1 LASLAEIQALIQ
13 NRDFDNAVL
22 ACENTLQSDGESVE
36 LLYLLGLTQSS
47 LYRFKDAARTLRRA
61 VGLKPVVE
69 VIHALAEALYR
80 TGDLDE
86 ASSYI
91 NRLIEFNPSDPRF
104 IELRGK
110 ITGRA
115 ESGVGCRLEMVDL
128 IGRETSVSQGE
139 ERRHSAALNAPA
151 DRQEEAIYSAKGEQ
165 RFIESICGAEDF
177 PFERVLVDI
186 GASDGMTF
194 SNSLNL
200 LDKHR
205 WSGLL
210 IEASHSAVATANTLI
225 STRKLQAKTAA
236 TYANPDTIRDLLSGF
251 GIPRNFGFLSLDV
264 DSIEYPLLQAI
275 LAGFRPGLVCVEINE
290 RIPPPIVYYTKY
302 IQGADLPHAPL
313 YLGASIQALVNLLVS
328 FDYCPMHLEY
338 NNLFAIPAEAQI
350 ATRIARQALDS
361 SPDAVAQ
368 LLFAEGY
375 RQRPDRLSIYPWNRQ
390 FEDLM
395 TLAASEFADRWQATL
410 NGIGLQSVT
419 VCRYQ

>member
-1 LASLAEIQALIQ
+1 MASLAEIQALIQ

-22 ACENTLQSDGESVE
+22 ACESTLQSDGESVE

-61 VGLKPVVE
+61 AGLKPVVE

-128 IGRETSVSQGE
+128 IGNETSVSQGK
-139 ERRHSAALNAPA
+139 ERRHSAALYAPT

-186 GASDGMTF
+186 GAGDGMTF

-225 STRKLQAKTAA
+225 STRNLQATTAA

-313 YLGASIQALVNLLVS
+313 YLGASIQALVNLFVS
-328 FDYCPMHLEY
+328 YDYCCLHLEY
-338 NNLFAIPAEAQI
+338 NNLFAVPAESKKALNQTLALE
-350 ATRIARQALDS
+350 ATSREDQACK
-361 SPDAVAQ
+361 
-368 LLFAEGY
+368 LFHEGY
-375 RQRPDRLSIYPWNRQ
+375 RLRPDRLSIYPWNRN
-390 FEDLM
+390 FEDLQ
-395 TLAASEFADRWQATL
+395 TALPEEIIRRWSEMLISIRGDQ
-410 NGIGLQSVT
+410 VT
-419 VCRYQ
+419 VLSR

>member
-1 LASLAEIQALIQ
+1 MASLAEIQALIQ
-13 NRDFDNAVL
+13 ARDLDKAVL
-22 ACENTLQSDGESVE
+22 ACESTLQSDGESVE

-61 VGLKPVVE
+61 VGLKPLVE

-128 IGRETSVSQGE
+128 IGNETSVSQGE
-139 ERRHSAALNAPA
+139 ERRHSAALNAPT
-151 DRQEEAIYSAKGEQ
+151 DRKEEAIYSAKGEQ
-165 RFIESICGAEDF
+165 RFIESICCAEHF

-186 GASDGMTF
+186 GAGDGMTF

-210 IEASHSAVATANTLI
+210 IEASHSAIATANTLI
-225 STRKLQAKTAA
+225 STRNLQATTAA
-236 TYANPDTIRDLLSGF
+236 TYANPDTIRYLLSGF
-251 GIPRNFGFLSLDV
+251 GIPKNFGFLSLDV

-275 LAGFRPGLVCVEINE
+275 LAGFRPGLVCIEINE

-302 IQGADLPHAPL
+302 IQGADPPHAPL
-313 YLGASIQALVNLLVS
+313 YLGASIQALFNLFVS
-328 FDYCPMHLEY
+328 YDYRCLHLEY
-338 NNLFAIPAEAQI
+338 NNLFAIPAESEV
-350 ATRIARQALDS
+350 ALNKTGTLAKS
-361 SPDAVAQ
+361 SCEDLACK
-368 LLFAEGY
+368 LFDEGY
-375 RQRPDRLSIYPWNRQ
+375 RTRPDRLSIYPWNKN
-390 FEDLM
+390 FEDLHKA
-395 TLAASEFADRWQATL
+395 LPEEIIRRWSEML
-410 NGIGLQSVT
+410 IGIGAEKLT
-419 VCRYQ
+419 VCRR

>member
-1 LASLAEIQALIQ
+1 MASLAEIQALIQ

-22 ACENTLQSDGESVE
+22 ACENRLQSDGESVE

-128 IGRETSVSQGE
+128 IGSETSVWQGK
-139 ERRHSAALNAPA
+139 ERRHAAALNAPA

-186 GASDGMTF
+186 GAGDGMTF

-225 STRKLQAKTAA
+225 SKRNLQATTAA
-236 TYANPDTIRDLLSGF
+236 TYANPETIRDLLSGF
-251 GIPRNFGFLSLDV
+251 GIPKNFGFLSLDV

-275 LAGFRPGLVCVEINE
+275 LSGFRPGLVCVEINE
-290 RIPPPIVYYTKY
+290 RIPPPIVFYTKY
-302 IQGADLPHAPL
+302 VKGFVIPTSPL
-313 YLGASIQALVNLLVS
+313 LLGASIQAIVNLLVEC
-328 FDYCPMHLEY
+328 DYHPMLLEY
-338 NNLFAIPAEAQI
+338 NNLFAIPLNSGTEYKLGVTGACDFCVSLAS
-350 ATRIARQALDS
+350 T
-361 SPDAVAQ
+361 
-368 LLFAEGY
+368 LFQDGY
-375 RQRPDRLSIYPWNRQ
+375 LAKSDRLTAHPWNAP
-390 FEDLM
+390 FEELRS
-395 TLAASEFADRWQATL
+395 LPPAEFASKWLALLKTSKITAATML
-410 NGIGLQSVT
+410 
-419 VCRYQ
+419 RP